1 MKILNT
7 LFRKEIKRKGRAI
20 GNLYRDDH
28 LLQPKEIVT
37 KTEEAP
43 ILRLDVLEPKKSPAF
58 LEVVKTAEEDIA
70 MSPSATQLRPD
81 VLEPKKS
88 PALLEVVKATEEDI
102 AMSPSTTQLR
112 PAELVIDP
120 QHPLALREVMKF
132 VEFMEGSMSP
142 STKQLLKIVLV
153 LDTRPRLEPGNEEKA
168 VEEEDVMSTSTKQLR
183 PSELILDTRQ
193 PLESPE
199 LVKVEEQYGWTSPS
213 YTHSRSV
220 VLNPERLLANRCVGY
235 MCGSYESESYK
246 VLRTRII
253 QKTGQQG
260 GTTVMI
266 TSALP
271 GEGKTL
277 TAINLSLTFAKE
289 YSQTVL
295 LVDSD
300 LRQQR
305 VHKYLGFKSYKGL
318 ADYLLKGT
326 NLSDLI
332 VWPGVEKFTVIS
344 GGKTVLASSELL
356 NSPRMKELVK
366 DLKSR
371 YPERYVFFDV
381 APVLAG
387 ADAQA
392 FAPLVDYIVLVVQA
406 GSTSIADIKLALDML
421 PREKVLGVVL
431 NRAKQPGMT
440 KKYYYGYEKNGKS
453 QRNIKNK

>member
-7 LFRKEIKRKGRAI
+7 LFRKEINSKGRAI
-20 GNLYRDDH
+20 GNLYSDEH

-37 KTEEAP
+37 KTEEDP
-43 ILRLDVLEPKKSPAF
+43 ILRPDVLEPKKSPSF
-58 LEVVKTAEEDIA
+58 LEVVKAAEEDVA

-88 PALLEVVKATEEDI
+88 PVLLEVV
-102 AMSPSTTQLR
+102 
-112 PAELVIDP
+112 
-120 QHPLALREVMKF
+120 
-132 VEFMEGSMSP
+132 
-142 STKQLLKIVLV
+142 
-153 LDTRPRLEPGNEEKA
+153 KA

-300 LRQQR
+300 LRQQQ

-326 NLSDLI
+326 NLADLI

-431 NRAKQPGMT
+431 NRAKQPKMT